1 MDINPES
8 EDESPPASAEKENV
22 GSDLRDFHS
31 QSSGTAAAGWPSGTA
46 AWVSRKSRFFPVLT
60 GGYRDK
66 PASDKPGLVRVR
78 YVSVKDKHRNIDD
91 VQPSRLR
98 SWDDANA
105 RAVAARQAPS
115 VNCSAAL
122 VAIVQR
128 VADGEDADA
137 VLSATREQQQQQ
149 PLQLSSSSS
158 VRLPSPVPSN
168 SGDATSG
175 PTQAVQVQVGAL
187 VLLKKSVYSKYR
199 DADLRVR
206 VLRVDVSSS
215 TFDAVPAHKQQ
226 YDKRSYSSWKLEGA
240 PLSSIERLVPMPGPS
255 AADSGGKGGKRP
267 LQEPVASS
275 AARADN
281 ERLAEAAEAEEAAA
295 AAEAALPKAR
305 RGTGKGTPHICRR
318 CGQPRR
324 GHLCTNPKQ
333 TAEEAR
339 VVEQA
344 RQGAA
349 GRKRGRDGVASA
361 ATRRS
366 SVGLGAG
373 EAGASRPGSSGG
385 ADCADQSEEEE
396 EVVVVEEEEEEEEE
410 VKEEEE
416 EVKEEGGSV
425 HVRGSGPTPPPQ
437 PGQQPRASASSSA
450 AKEASPGSAGTAEVE
465 AEEVEA
471 DEAEEAEA
479 EEAEAEEA
487 EAEEA
492 EAEEEAAGEVGIVA
506 AVTATVAVAAAAVP
520 ARAPTITDALAVAV
534 PVAVTA
540 AVPSLTTMM
549 TQLRQQLDLES
560 SAQLPQVE
568 NAAAGL
574 GFTPDPSRNLG
585 QRIRALW
592 QALVL

>member
-1 MDINPES
+1 MHATSVARWGMDINDGS

-215 TFDAVPAHKQQ
+215 IFDAVPAHKQQ

-385 ADCADQSEEEE
+385 ADCADQSEEE
-396 EVVVVEEEEEEEEE
+396 
-410 VKEEEE
+410 VKEEEEE

-471 DEAEEAEA
+471 D
-479 EEAEAEEA
+479 EAEEA